1 MSTLGAAVTS
11 IPTEPTQQA
20 FGYPSLFLLV
30 LIGAL
35 VPVVPTG
42 RW

>member
-1 MSTLGAAVTS
+1 MRLAAAVTAVV
-11 IPTEPTQQA
+11 PTETTQQA

-35 VPVVPTG
+35 VP
-42 RW
+42 